1 MDAPKKPRRKR
12 HKSTEQ
18 RNRVSRARAREEKPD
33 PIAAMQ
39 ANAERDA
46 KKARVVEL
54 VETESLTFSGAA
66 KRIGIGRTTLHRWR
80 QDDPAFDA
88 ALKEA
93 YEAGTDTLEDKLT
106 ERAKAGS
113 DHLLLEA
120 VRSRRPA
127 WRNPKY
133 HVPPQ
138 IGHPASGGVRDLLP
152 MLSPRLLDEIEAEL
166 ERAQA
171 ADAKAPG

>member
-1 MDAPKKPRRKR
+1 M
-12 HKSTEQ
+12 Q
-18 RNRVSRARAREEKPD
+18 R
-33 PIAAMQ
+33 
-39 ANAERDA
+39 NAERDA
-46 KKARVVEL
+46 KKAQIIEL

-66 KRIGIGRTTLHRWR
+66 KRAKIGRRTLYDWR
-80 QDDPAFDA
+80 QADPAFDA

-133 HVPPQ
+133 YVPPNFPQ
-138 IGHPASGGVRDLLP
+138 TTGGGIRDLLP

-166 ERAQA
+166 ERMQA
-171 ADAKAPG
+171 ADATAPSPNR